1 VSSSDHSS
9 AAVVAAATAQAAPVI
24 SRTPIVWDV
33 SPAATQ
39 HHQQPAASTSPQ
51 RPVVRSLVRVP
62 FFCSV
67 HSRGSVSAFL
77 RDDNIDVFLFRAMD
91 PDSKNPNPRFLIFFL
106 FFGQKLQFTY
116 L

>member
-9 AAVVAAATAQAAPVI
+9 AAVVAAATAQAPVI

-39 HHQQPAASTSPQ
+39 HHQHQPAASTSPQ

-62 FFCSV
+62 FLLCSRSGYV
-67 HSRGSVSAFL
+67 NV
-77 RDDNIDVFLFRAMD
+77 
-91 PDSKNPNPRFLIFFL
+91 
-106 FFGQKLQFTY
+106 QF
-116 L
+116 